1 MQGFWNVKNIWRSYF
16 SEWNTLGGHII
27 YHELINIINY
37 KKIIL
42 ALLIV
47 TILIVIATQ
56 PPSGKRYYVAF
67 SVRNNNEREITV
79 RTTLAE
85 PYQLFHVRPSDT
97 FAINVAHDSAQPV
110 FIQAVDRTTGT
121 PITLNGKQSITLIP
135 QDTPAVPQLYSAPNQ
150 CKLQLSLLL
159 IHVYRIIAGEQER
172 SQPKTRGG
180 RGV

>member
-1 MQGFWNVKNIWRSYF
+1 
-16 SEWNTLGGHII
+16 
-27 YHELINIINY
+27 
-37 KKIIL
+37 
-42 ALLIV
+42 
-47 TILIVIATQ
+47 
-56 PPSGKRYYVAF
+56 
-67 SVRNNNEREITV
+67 VRNNNEREITV

-97 FAINVAHDSAQPV
+97 FTINVAHNSAQPV
-110 FIQAVDRTTGT
+110 FIQAVDRTTDT

-159 IHVYRIIAGEQER
+159 IQGEQER

-180 RGV
+180 GYNRRIHRTTIGPGSWSPGNVFYF

>member
-1 MQGFWNVKNIWRSYF
+1 M
-16 SEWNTLGGHII
+16 
-27 YHELINIINY
+27 
-37 KKIIL
+37 
-42 ALLIV
+42 
-47 TILIVIATQ
+47 IVIATQ

-97 FAINVAHDSAQPV
+97 FTINVAHNSAQPV

-180 RGV
+180 GGGGGIIVEYTEQLEGRGHGLPEKFSIFRVCETLLQSF

>member
-1 MQGFWNVKNIWRSYF
+1 LEIPQNTPKYNAGILECQEYLKKLFFRVKHPRW
-16 SEWNTLGGHII
+16 HIVS
-27 YHELINIINY
+27 HELINIINY
-37 KKIIL
+37 KKSIL
-42 ALLIV
+42 ALLIG

-85 PYQLFHVRPSDT
+85 PNQLFHVRPSDT
-97 FAINVAHDSAQPV
+97 FTINVAHDSAQPV

-121 PITLNGKQSITLIP
+121 PITLNGKQSIILLP
-135 QDTPAVPQLYSAPNQ
+135 QDTLTVPQLYSAPNQ

-159 IHVYRIIAGEQER
+159 IHVYRIISVDPNHA
-172 SQPKTRGG
+172 
-180 RGV
+180 